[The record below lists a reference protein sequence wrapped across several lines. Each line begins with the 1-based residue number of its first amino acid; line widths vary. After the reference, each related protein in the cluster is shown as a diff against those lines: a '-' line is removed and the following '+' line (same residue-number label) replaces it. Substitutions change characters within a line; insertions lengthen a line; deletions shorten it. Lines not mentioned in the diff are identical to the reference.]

1 MGRLSWGL
9 QVIRNVITSISIK
22 KKKKKTGEDLVATEE
37 DNMMGFPVGPGLNNT
52 PCDAGDKRSIPGP

>member
-22 KKKKKTGEDLVATEE
+22 KKKTGEDLAATKE
-37 DNMMGFPVGPGLNNT
+37 DNMMGFPVGRGLKNT
-52 PCDAGDKRSIPGP
+52 PCDAGDKHSIPGP